1 MQFTAKGGDSVKKS
15 SFEKVICMQF
25 DFLMKLVIQRTKIS
39 YYRESY
45 RRSRHEKLFC
55 DITDF
60 ALEKTRYY
68 DNYPSEFIMFSVFD
82 YDIYVSNKKLG
93 KALKELSERQRNIV
107 LLFYYLDMSDAEIA
121 MSYAISRSSVYRNR
135 KKALNNLK
143 ILMKG

>member
-1 MQFTAKGGDSVKKS
+1 
-15 SFEKVICMQF
+15 
-25 DFLMKLVIQRTKIS
+25 
-39 YYRESY
+39 
-45 RRSRHEKLFC
+45 
-55 DITDF
+55 
-60 ALEKTRYY
+60 
-68 DNYPSEFIMFSVFD
+68 MFSVFD